1 MLVEEN
7 LVIQKEQED
16 NYIVHT
22 KRHFLNLDQMLQLL
36 SVFETVKGDL
46 YGLLQCHDLFL
57 SFEMIFSYRVV
68 QHVIWYGLPN
78 SLCLV

>member
-22 KRHFLNLDQMLQLL
+22 LRHFLNFDQILQLM

-46 YGLLQCHDLFL
+46 YGLLHHLGRLRILCHNLFL

-68 QHVIWYGLPN
+68 QHVI
-78 SLCLV
+78 

>member
-22 KRHFLNLDQMLQLL
+22 LRHFLNFDQMLQLM
-36 SVFETVKGDL
+36 SVFETVKGIYMDYFIIYY
-46 YGLLQCHDLFL
+46 YGRLRILCHNLFL
-57 SFEMIFSYRVV
+57 SLEMIFSYRVV
-68 QHVIWYGLPN
+68 QHVI
-78 SLCLV
+78 